1 MMTNHSN
8 SSLTFS
14 APLTRSLSAAETWG
28 FGLSGPPNWVFLVPA
43 MHAALGSQAIFVWI
57 PATLV
62 GILINY
68 QVKRLGRQMMDVAG
82 GTPNYIT
89 RILKRYPG
97 IGSYAVIGY
106 VISWVA
112 AIPLSAITLT
122 DLIKVDLEALG
133 IDCPEW
139 GLRIGLT
146 LLPFV
151 LASSGTRALSIL
163 HLFIVLP
170 AMGLLILFG
179 LQGLGWLALSPA
191 SPGFLPPVEALHAT
205 PLQFT
210 DWAKWYFFATYAT
223 YCSETASS
231 FVADS
236 QRPIQTLRFLDV
248 AAWSGIPVF
257 VAGSWVVARLAT
269 DASLKDNMFLN
280 LLAASH
286 FFWGQSA
293 SLLVTFLLTSSCLL
307 VMATAVSNSPRI
319 LYQLA
324 LDQHLAPVFAV
335 VSRRG
340 VFGPALVL
348 ILALSLIY
356 LLWGDVDR
364 IVVYGNVGWF
374 VSFMLLHLGLWLGR
388 DNPAV
393 LFPHL
398 SLGIFLLEVPI
409 LLVGGVAWG
418 WIDFLGGLLFPIG
431 VLMIDAAI
439 RHVPLAQFQPAWW
452 IRQLSGR
459 RPKAITNSLMLQ
471 VVTLI
476 FLLCGSILVG
486 WFFGTR
492 VSSNRSVVHS
502 QSLLV
507 AVLLIA
513 AFVGVAIAG
522 WSSLPQVVA
531 LGEAR
536 EAVEQ
541 NLAERIKVEE
551 TLRQSEAKL
560 REQAQALASALQ
572 DLQQTQS
579 KLVQSEKMSSL
590 GQLVAG
596 VAHEI
601 NNPINFI
608 YGNIQPAAA
617 YIQDLLRLLK
627 LYQQD
632 CPNPTSAILAEAEAI
647 DLDFLIED
655 LPKLLASM
663 RIGAERIQK
672 IVVTLRNFSRMDEAD
687 LKMVNIH
694 EGIDSTLMLLQHRLK
709 AKAACSEIKIIK
721 EYGELP
727 LVECYAGQLNQVFM
741 NLLANAIDALEES
754 METGQWVVESE
765 ELTPTPSIRITTKS
779 IAGDHIAICIADNGP
794 GIPAGIQKQ
803 VFNPFFTTKPVGKG
817 TGLGLSTSYDII
829 TNKHRGKLQCSSSL
843 KKGTEFTIK
852 IPLQQSRED
861 LTVRLG
867 DRQPTKHSLS

>member
-1 MMTNHSN
+1 MTPTHPS
-8 SSLTFS
+8 SSLTS
-14 APLTRSLSAAETWG
+14 SPLTRSLSSAETWG
-28 FGLSGPPNWVFLVPA
+28 FGLTGPSGWVFLVPA
-43 MHAALGSQAIFVWI
+43 MHAALGFQAIFVWI
-57 PATLV
+57 PATLI
-62 GILINY
+62 GTLINY
-68 QVKRLGRQMMDVAG
+68 QVKRLGRQMTDVAG

-89 RILKRYPG
+89 RILKPYPR
-97 IGSYAVIGY
+97 ICRYAVVGY
-106 VISWVA
+106 VLNWVA
-112 AIPLSAITLT
+112 AIPLNAIILT
-122 DLIKVDLEALG
+122 NLIKVNLGTLG

-146 LLPFV
+146 LLPFA
-151 LASSGTRALSIL
+151 LAFSGTRALSIL

-170 AMGLLILFG
+170 AMGLLIVFG

-191 SPGFLPPVEALHAT
+191 SPGFFPPVEALHAT
-205 PLQFT
+205 SLHFT

-223 YCSETASS
+223 YSSETASS

-236 QRPIQTLRFLDV
+236 RRPIQTLRFLDI
-248 AAWSGIPVF
+248 AAWAGSPVF

-269 DASLKDNMFLN
+269 DANLKDNVFLN

-286 FFWGQSA
+286 LFWGQSA

-348 ILALSLIY
+348 ILGLSLIY

-364 IVVYGNVGWF
+364 IVVYSNVGWF
-374 VSFMLLHLGLWLGR
+374 ISFMLLHLGLWLRRGES
-388 DNPAV
+388 DV

-409 LLVGGVAWG
+409 LLVGGFAWG
-418 WIDFLGGLLFPIG
+418 WRDFLGGLLLPIG
-431 VLMIDAAI
+431 VLMIDAVI
-439 RHVPLAQFQPAWW
+439 RHVSLMQFQPAWW
-452 IRQLSGR
+452 MRQLSWR
-459 RPKAITNSLMLQ
+459 RPKTLTDSLMLQ

-492 VSSNRSVVHS
+492 VSSDRSVAHN
-502 QSLLV
+502 QSLV
-507 AVLLIA
+507 VVVLLIA

-522 WSSLPQVVA
+522 WTSLPQVVA

-536 EAVEQ
+536 ESAEQ

-560 REQAQALASALQ
+560 REQAQALTAALQ

-601 NNPINFI
+601 NNPVNFI
-608 YGNIQPAAA
+608 YGNIQPADA
-617 YIQDLLRLLK
+617 YTQDLLRLLK

-632 CPNPTSAILAEAEAI
+632 CPNPTLAILAEAEAI
-647 DLDFLIED
+647 DLDFLSED
-655 LPKLLASM
+655 LPRLLASM
-663 RIGAERIQK
+663 RIGAERIRK

-687 LKMVNIH
+687 LKTVNIH
-694 EGIDSTLMLLQHRLK
+694 EGIDSTLMLLQYRLT
-709 AKAACSEIKIIK
+709 AKSVACPEIKIIK
-721 EYGELP
+721 EYGDLP
-727 LVECYAGQLNQVFM
+727 LVECYAGQMNQVFM
-741 NLLANAIDALEES
+741 NLLANAIDALES
-754 METGQWVVESE
+754 MKADQWAVELPEKS
-765 ELTPTPSIRITTKS
+765 TPSIWISTKMIT
-779 IAGDHIAICIADNGP
+779 GNRIAIRIADNGP
-794 GIPAGIQKQ
+794 GIPAAIQKQ
-803 VFNPFFTTKPVGKG
+803 LFNPFFTTKPAGKG
-817 TGLGLSTSYDII
+817 TGLGLSISYDII
-829 TNKHRGKLQCSSSL
+829 TNKHKGALQCSSSL
-843 KKGTEFTIK
+843 ERGTEFAIK
-852 IPLQQSRED
+852 IPLQQ
-861 LTVRLG
+861 T
-867 DRQPTKHSLS
+867 